1 MKKALIILIILFLNI
16 SFADAGLTLVVGDG
30 VNFTDPGDELTI
42 SINDKIWVG
51 IHDDIGEMY
60 YAFISNL
67 KSDLGEW
74 TGDTTVFSPPVVSTS
89 PGWDYS
95 GGTPGSGEFW
105 HLDTR
110 DYQSQEI
117 PLPGVGGAIEYKGL
131 LEGDVMIFLNLT
143 PSSVDDSFTLHI
155 IPEPATILI
164 LSLGAVLLRKKAH

>member
-1 MKKALIILIILFLNI
+1 MKKSLIILIILFLCV

-51 IHDDIGEMY
+51 IYDDIGEMY

-67 KSDLGEW
+67 KSDIGEW
-74 TGDTTVFSPPVVSTS
+74 TGDTAVFSPPVVSTS
-89 PGWDYS
+89 PGWDYTL
-95 GGTPGSGEFW
+95 GGGGGVEYW

-110 DYQSQEI
+110 DYQTQEI
-117 PLPGVGGAIEYKGL
+117 PLPGVGGAVEYKGL

-143 PSSVDDSFTLHI
+143 PGSVDDDFTLHI
-155 IPEPATILI
+155 IPEPATIL
-164 LSLGAVLLRKKAH
+164 LLGLGALLLRKKVH